1 MQFSEIQ
8 ALIQTDLLASDA
20 LIRKHLQSDVD
31 IIQQI
36 GEYVFQSG
44 GKRLRLMLTILS
56 GKICDLDPAKPQ
68 LLGAI
73 IEMIHTATLL
83 HDDVIDESKMRRG
96 QPSANS
102 IYGNAASVLSGD
114 FLYSRTFEMM
124 VKLNNLKVLDE
135 LARTSNKIAEGEMMQ
150 LQNCHRPDLDQAEY
164 LEVIGSKTAALFEAA
179 TKIPAMMAER
189 SEAEYQALKQFGH
202 DMGVAFQ
209 VLDDLIDYTSAATEM
224 GKNPGDDLSEG
235 KMTLPLIYARQA
247 ATEADQKIID
257 EAILNA
263 DASMLPEIIRIIQ
276 ATDAIPRVHLCAENL
291 IKKAKAALAIF
302 PQSAYVNALN
312 SLADLAIERSA

>member
-1 MQFSEIQ
+1 MQFSEIRD
-8 ALIQTDLLASDA
+8 LIHADIEASDA
-20 LIRKHLQSDVD
+20 LIRKNLHSEVE

-44 GKRLRLMLTILS
+44 GKRLRLILTLLS
-56 GKICDLDPAKPQ
+56 GKICGLDPFKPQ

-96 QPSANS
+96 QPSANTL
-102 IYGNAASVLSGD
+102 YGNAASVLSGD

-124 VKLNNLKVLDE
+124 VQLEDLKVLHE
-135 LARTSNKIAEGEMMQ
+135 LAQTSNKIAEGEMMQ
-150 LQNCHRPDLDQAEY
+150 LQNCHRTDLTEAEY
-164 LEVIGSKTAALFEAA
+164 LDVIGSKTAALFEAA
-179 TKIPAMMAER
+179 TKIPASMAQ
-189 SEAEYQALKQFGH
+189 SSAATYQALKCFGNE
-202 DMGVAFQ
+202 MGIAFQ
-209 VLDDLIDYTSAATEM
+209 ILDDLIDYTSEAAEM

-247 ATEADQKIID
+247 ATDADRKIID
-257 EAILNA
+257 DAIMNA

-276 ATDAIPRVHLCAENL
+276 ATHSIQKVQDCAAKL
-291 IKKAKAALAIF
+291 IEKAKAALAIL
-302 PQSAYVNALN
+302 PKSAYVEALN
-312 SLADLAIERSA
+312 SLADLAIKRSA

>member
-1 MQFSEIQ
+1 MQFSDIHT
-8 ALIQTDLLASDA
+8 LLHDDILASDA
-20 LIRKHLQSDVD
+20 LIRKHLHSEVEL
-31 IIQQI
+31 IQQI

-44 GKRLRLMLTILS
+44 GKRLRLILTLLS
-56 GKICDLDPAKPQ
+56 GKICHLPPAKPQ

-102 IYGNAASVLSGD
+102 VYGNAASVLSGD

-124 VKLNNLKVLDE
+124 VQLDDLQVLHE
-135 LARTSNKIAEGEMMQ
+135 LAKTSNKIAEGEIMQ
-150 LQNCHRPDLDQAEY
+150 LQNCHRPDLDEVEY
-164 LEVIGSKTAALFEAA
+164 LSVIGSKTAALFEAA
-179 TKIPAMMAER
+179 TKIPASMAKSPETIYR
-189 SEAEYQALKQFGH
+189 ALQRFGN
-202 DMGVAFQ
+202 DMGIAFQ
-209 VLDDLIDYTSAATEM
+209 VLDDLIDYTSDAAAM

-247 ATEADQKIID
+247 ATTPDRTLID

-263 DASMLPEIIRIIQ
+263 DASMLPEIIRIIHT
-276 ATDAIPRVHLCAENL
+276 TDSIQKVHACAAQFVAN
-291 IKKAKAALAIF
+291 AKAALAIL
-302 PQSAYVNALN
+302 PQSTYREALE
-312 SLADLAIERSA
+312 SLADLAINRST

>member
-1 MQFSEIQ
+1 MQFSEIRE
-8 ALIQTDLLASDA
+8 LIKDDIRASDV
-20 LIRKHLQSDVD
+20 LIRQNLHSDVEL
-31 IIQQI
+31 IQQI

-44 GKRLRLMLTILS
+44 GKRLRLILTLLS
-56 GKICDLDPAKPQ
+56 GKICGLDPAKPQ

-96 QPSANS
+96 QASANS
-102 IYGNAASVLSGD
+102 VYGNAASVLSGD

-124 VKLNNLKVLDE
+124 VQLEDIQVLHE
-135 LARTSNKIAEGEMMQ
+135 LAQTSNKIAEGEMMQ
-150 LQNCHRPDLDQAEY
+150 LQNCHRPDLDEDQY

-179 TKIPAMMAER
+179 TKIPATMAKR
-189 SEAEYQALKQFGH
+189 SDAEVQALRQFGH
-202 DMGVAFQ
+202 DMGIAFQ
-209 VLDDLIDYTSAATEM
+209 VLDDLIDYTSEAADM
-224 GKNPGDDLSEG
+224 GKNPGDDLNEG

-247 ATEADQKIID
+247 AIPADKKIID

-276 ATDAIPRVHLCAENL
+276 ATDSIKRVHLCAAHFV
-291 IKKAKAALAIF
+291 KKAQAALAIF
-302 PQSAYVNALN
+302 PESPYVDALN
-312 SLADLAIERSA
+312 SLAHLAIERSA